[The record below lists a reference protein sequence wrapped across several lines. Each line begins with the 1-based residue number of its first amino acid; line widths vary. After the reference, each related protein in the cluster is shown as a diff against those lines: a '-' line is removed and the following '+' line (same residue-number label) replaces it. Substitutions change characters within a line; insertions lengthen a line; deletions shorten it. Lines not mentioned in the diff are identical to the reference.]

1 MTQSAT
7 PDLNVCITAGGLA
20 LYFRLHFSYQSYLAL
35 KLPDHVTEFH
45 HFSWFHLNMW
55 WQPEPLC
62 NKPLVVH
69 EEMSVPWSHMR
80 SRLVIGTFV
89 FRVSGNCPEEKGWGG
104 GRTCKLHSSWTP
116 TNHIFICHFV
126 GPHLTQAQ
134 DNALKAQDNAT
145 SRIGGLPPS
154 WLILGILFL
163 ETKNPVFFLSFQTAF
178 LVKGSTILEDVPCIC
193 RP

>member
-7 PDLNVCITAGGLA
+7 PDLHVCVTAGGLA
-20 LYFRLHFSYQSYLAL
+20 LYFRLHFSYQIYLAL

-45 HFSWFHLNMW
+45 HFSWFHLNMC

-62 NKPLVVH
+62 NKPLVIH

-80 SRLVIGTFV
+80 SRQELLFLEQVAIV
-89 FRVSGNCPEEKGWGG
+89 QRKRGWGW
-104 GRTCKLHSSWTP
+104 TCKLQSSWTP

-134 DNALKAQDNAT
+134 DNAT
-145 SRIGGLPPS
+145 SRIGGPTFMVNPWDSFFGDQKSCVFSKFSNCFPGQGEHDS
-154 WLILGILFL
+154 WGCSLHLQPLI
-163 ETKNPVFFLSFQTAF
+163 
-178 LVKGSTILEDVPCIC
+178 
-193 RP
+193 

>member
-7 PDLNVCITAGGLA
+7 PDLHVCVTAGGLA
-20 LYFRLHFSYQSYLAL
+20 LYFRLHFSYQIYLAL

-45 HFSWFHLNMW
+45 HFSWFHLNMCW
-55 WQPEPLC
+55 EPEPLC
-62 NKPLVVH
+62 NKPLVIH

-80 SRLVIGTFV
+80 SRQELLFLEQVAIV
-89 FRVSGNCPEEKGWGG
+89 QRKRGWGW
-104 GRTCKLHSSWTP
+104 TCKLQSSWTP

-134 DNALKAQDNAT
+134 DNALKHKIMQRA
-145 SRIGGLPPS
+145 GLEVPHS

-163 ETKNPVFFLSFQTAF
+163 GTKNPVVFLSSQTAF

-193 RP
+193 SP